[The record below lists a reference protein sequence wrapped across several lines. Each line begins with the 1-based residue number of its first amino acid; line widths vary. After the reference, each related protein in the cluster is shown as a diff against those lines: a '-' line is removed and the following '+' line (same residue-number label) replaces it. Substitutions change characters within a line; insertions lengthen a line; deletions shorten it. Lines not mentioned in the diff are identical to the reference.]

1 IYKALRD
8 LIDRY
13 ADQIRARFPKIPRS
27 VSGYAIDELLPEN
40 GFNVARA
47 LTGSEGTCV
56 TILEADLRL
65 VHSPPSRVLVVLGYE
80 DVFAA
85 GDDVPEVL
93 SFSPI
98 GLEGMDGEL
107 VGYMQRKG
115 LHPDD
120 VALLPKGDGWLLAE
134 FGGET
139 PEEAKANAQR
149 LMDRMKGR
157 TNGPD
162 VRLLEDPAQ
171 QARIWLVRESGLGA
185 TAFVPGLKD
194 AWEGWEDSAVAPERL
209 GDYLR
214 SFRKLLDKYEYY
226 CALYGHFGQGCVH
239 VRIDF
244 DLLSQPGID
253 HYRAFAEEA
262 AENVVRF
269 GGSLSGEHGDGQS
282 RAELLPKMF
291 GDELVHAFE
300 EFKSIWDP
308 AGMMNPGKLVH
319 PYRLDE
325 NLRLGTDYNP
335 PDLNT
340 HFSFEPSEGSF
351 ARAALRC
358 VGVGECRRLE
368 GGTMCPSY
376 RATREE
382 KHSTRGRAH
391 LLFEMLEADPLQGGW
406 RSEEVKDALDLCLAC
421 KGCKGDCPVNVDMA
435 TYKAEFLSHYYE
447 RRLRPRAAYAFGL
460 INVWARLL
468 SNFAGVANLFTQT
481 PLVDAAA
488 KLAAG
493 IDQRRKVPAFATKP
507 FRRRFED
514 HGPAIAGQYGR
525 VILWPDTFNNYF
537 LPDAAEAATEVLER
551 LGFDVA
557 LPPDGLCCG
566 RPLYDF
572 GMLDRAKRY
581 IERIV
586 GAMRP
591 EIRAGTPIVVLEPSC
606 LAVFRDEL
614 PNLLPHD
621 EDANRLHS
629 QTFLLAEF
637 LADRAAGRLP
647 HLEMKAIVHGHC
659 HQKALAGM
667 RSDEAVLKALGLDY
681 EMLDDGCCG
690 MAGSFGFEAG
700 EHCDVSLQAGEL
712 GILPAVRNAPA
723 DTIVIADGFSCRQ
736 QVWQVLGRMPLHL
749 AQVLQMAFRQ
759 TAGE

>member
-1 IYKALRD
+1 LRS
-8 LIDRY
+8 LRDRY
-13 ADQIRARFPKIPRS
+13 AEEIRARFPKIPRR
-27 VSGYAIDELLPEN
+27 VSGYALDELLPEN

-65 VHSPPSRVLVVLGYE
+65 VHSPPCRVLVVLGYD

-149 LMDRMKGR
+149 LMDRMKGC

-194 AWEGWEDSAVAPERL
+194 AWEGWEDSAVAPDRL

-358 VGVGECRRLE
+358 VGVGDCRRLE
-368 GGTMCPSY
+368 GGTMCPS
-376 RATREE
+376 
-382 KHSTRGRAH
+382 
-391 LLFEMLEADPLQGGW
+391 
-406 RSEEVKDALDLCLAC
+406 
-421 KGCKGDCPVNVDMA
+421 
-435 TYKAEFLSHYYE
+435 
-447 RRLRPRAAYAFGL
+447 
-460 INVWARLL
+460 
-468 SNFAGVANLFTQT
+468 
-481 PLVDAAA
+481 
-488 KLAAG
+488 
-493 IDQRRKVPAFATKP
+493 
-507 FRRRFED
+507 
-514 HGPAIAGQYGR
+514 
-525 VILWPDTFNNYF
+525 
-537 LPDAAEAATEVLER
+537 
-551 LGFDVA
+551 
-557 LPPDGLCCG
+557 
-566 RPLYDF
+566 
-572 GMLDRAKRY
+572 
-581 IERIV
+581 
-586 GAMRP
+586 
-591 EIRAGTPIVVLEPSC
+591 
-606 LAVFRDEL
+606 
-614 PNLLPHD
+614 
-621 EDANRLHS
+621 
-629 QTFLLAEF
+629 
-637 LADRAAGRLP
+637 
-647 HLEMKAIVHGHC
+647 
-659 HQKALAGM
+659 
-667 RSDEAVLKALGLDY
+667 
-681 EMLDDGCCG
+681 
-690 MAGSFGFEAG
+690 
-700 EHCDVSLQAGEL
+700 
-712 GILPAVRNAPA
+712 
-723 DTIVIADGFSCRQ
+723 
-736 QVWQVLGRMPLHL
+736 
-749 AQVLQMAFRQ
+749 
-759 TAGE
+759 